1 MQEDSSA
8 FTIPSLFQWTEDTP
22 DTIQKAAESLG
33 ANPPVVET
41 TETNEDPIIAP
52 EQNEQVDSDLDKLSF
67 ASKIAHSMQETYKMF
82 SEDIAIP
89 DDLDGEALTKL
100 IWEEASKK
108 MPDEYKV
115 DIEQVK
121 LEREQQLRQQGLSED
136 TISRVLEYSKHLD
149 NGGSEEVVA
158 RSMNMDLLATSELKT
173 DEDKE
178 TVIRVL
184 WQLKGNDPELVD
196 AFIEKRFSTPEAL
209 DAGAE
214 AAQLE
219 IVKIRNAELAA
230 DAQRAAAA
238 KMDFES
244 KRQAEKNSLEEA
256 IDKGFSGITLSK
268 KEAEDLKK
276 FMFVADQVRDAD
288 TPQGKKRM
296 VETAEAKALRE
307 LSASPEKRV
316 EFAYWLKY
324 GMTGLVNTASKI
336 NMDKFMNSLG
346 KKPITSSQESPS
358 ETPRRVETP
367 ESRLE
372 KMYTT
377 FPI

>member
-1 MQEDSSA
+1 MQQDSGT
-8 FTIPSLFQWTEDTP
+8 FNIPSLFSWTEEAP
-22 DTIQKAAESLG
+22 DAIQKAADNLG
-33 ANPPVVET
+33 ATPPVEGTEPVVEPIQPVQ
-41 TETNEDPIIAP
+41 ED
-52 EQNEQVDSDLDKLSF
+52 ESELDKLSF

-89 DDLDGEALTKL
+89 DDLDGESLTKL
-100 IWEEASKK
+100 IWEQASKQ
-108 MPDEYKV
+108 MPDEYKI
-115 DIEQVK
+115 DIEQVR
-121 LEREQQLRQQGLSED
+121 LEREQQLRQQGLAED

-158 RSMNMDLLATSELKT
+158 RSMNMDVLANSELKT

-178 TVIRVL
+178 SVIRIL

-196 AFIEKRFSTPEAL
+196 AFMEKKFSTSEAL

-214 AAQLE
+214 AAQKE
-219 IVKIRNAELAA
+219 IAKIRSLELEA
-230 DAQRAAAA
+230 DAQRAVAA
-238 KMDFES
+238 KT
-244 KRQAEKNSLEEA
+244 QAEKNRQAEQDSLKEA
-256 IDKGFSGITLSK
+256 IDKGFAGITLSQ

-288 TPQGKKRM
+288 TPQGKKRI

-346 KKPITSSQESPS
+346 KKPVSSSPDAQS
-358 ETPRRVETP
+358 QAPRRAESP

-372 KMYTT
+372 KIYTT